1 MCLQRIEAGPSRH
14 NHELPRSP
22 MLGNMAPPWKTFQRF
37 AENLVFNEAPKFI
50 RNIQSSETLQRGL
63 QTSIRIGID
72 ALTGA
77 PDDAAPAITAGRPV
91 TQNSVPTA
99 HRARK
104 LVYAPDLDG
113 RADPGEIVWTWVVYE
128 DDPTKGKDRP
138 VLVVGRDRSTLLG
151 LMLSSQDHHRDDP
164 DWVGIGSGSWD
175 YEGRASWVRLDRVLD
190 VPEEGIRREGAI
202 LERETFEVVA
212 ERLRAE
218 YSWS

>member
-22 MLGNMAPPWKTFQRF
+22 MLGNMVPPWKTFQRF

-50 RNIQSSETLQRGL
+50 RNIQRSETLQRGL

-212 ERLRAE
+212 ARLRAE

>member
-1 MCLQRIEAGPSRH
+1 
-14 NHELPRSP
+14 
-22 MLGNMAPPWKTFQRF
+22 MAPPWKTFQRF
-37 AENLVFNEAPKFI
+37 LDVTENLVFNEAPKLI
-50 RNIQSSETLQRGL
+50 RNIQHSETLQRGI
-63 QTSIRIGID
+63 QVGIKVGLD
-72 ALTGA
+72 AITGSA
-77 PDDAAPAITAGRPV
+77 NDETPGITAGRPV
-91 TQNSVPTA
+91 TNTSVPTA

-128 DDPTKGKDRP
+128 DDPTRGKDRP
-138 VLVVGRDRSTLLG
+138 VLVVGRDRRTLLG

-164 DWVGIGSGSWD
+164 DWVSIGSGNWD

-202 LERETFEVVA
+202 LERETFEVIA
-212 ERLRAE
+212 ARLRAD

>member
-1 MCLQRIEAGPSRH
+1 
-14 NHELPRSP
+14 
-22 MLGNMAPPWKTFQRF
+22 MAPPWKPLQTFQRF
-37 AENLVFNEAPKFI
+37 AENLVFNEAPKFL
-50 RNIQSSETLQRGL
+50 RQQLQTGI
-63 QTSIRIGID
+63 QTSIKIGID
-72 ALTGA
+72 ALTGI
-77 PDDAAPAITAGRPV
+77 PNDEAPAITPV
-91 TQNSVPTA
+91 TNTSVPTA

-128 DDPTKGKDRP
+128 DDPTRGKDRP

-151 LMLSSQDHHRDDP
+151 LMLSSQEHHRNDR

-202 LERETFEVVA
+202 LEREVFEVVA
-212 ERLRAE
+212 ARLRAE